1 MPAARTNKNV
11 NFSSKIQKTMHTNGN
26 AVGSGD
32 GAAREFA
39 TYACTDVELS
49 NVIGLFVQK
58 SRARFFFAHQYMGCF
73 WTGPDIRVC
82 RSPTK
87 ITNLQSYQSLRKE
100 YKFCKLLQYVP
111 AKFEKKSQL

>member
-58 SRARFFFAHQYMGCF
+58 SRARFFFCTSIHGLFLDWAG
-73 WTGPDIRVC
+73 
-82 RSPTK
+82 
-87 ITNLQSYQSLRKE
+87 
-100 YKFCKLLQYVP
+100 YKGMP
-111 AKFEKKSQL
+111 